1 MLPHAPGFGAAPHA
15 PHGKHGGKKGHH
27 GKKAAASAAVAPAAA
42 AAAATPMLDV
52 MSTELEGPKEEIVRS
67 YKSGELFGEL
77 ALLYHCP
84 RTATVRASSDAQL
97 WSLER
102 AVFQVSMPLSHLP
115 PNATCTPS
123 AQRHPSAPPHASPP
137 PLAVLQNVVLEVNAR
152 RAIECEKFLAQVMI
166 PPPTPHLPRREARRV
181 VAAPTT
187 CT

>member
-102 AVFQVSMPLSHLP
+102 AVFQVSMPLSHLQRPTPRAHLP
-115 PNATCTPS
+115 PNATP
-123 AQRHPSAPPHASPP
+123 R
-137 PLAVLQNVVLEVNAR
+137 PLRTLH
-152 RAIECEKFLAQVMI
+152 
-166 PPPTPHLPRREARRV
+166 PHLSPSSRTLCSR
-181 VAAPTT
+181 
-187 CT
+187 